1 MGCDIHIVVERKL
14 KGSWVPVNPEPDRN
28 HVWNM
33 YSRHHWGRFVH
44 VNMMEELAMAME
56 EPEDRVP
63 SRAEI
68 WYFPRCY
75 ESFAQLAGVR
85 GEDGIMKDP
94 EGLPDDM
101 SIQTWRMVMTQIVED
116 DPGEEGQDLRE
127 DTSYMTRAYVTAR
140 GRDIVERDGVEWAR
154 GLDWHTP
161 SYYTLADLREGIVAN
176 DADSA
181 HYATASLR
189 DLESVLAAVAAEF
202 GLSDDEVRTVFW
214 FDN

>member
-1 MGCDIHIVVERKL
+1 MGCDIHLVIERKL
-14 KGSWVPVNPEPDRN
+14 KGSWVPVNPEPDRD

-33 YSRHHWGRFVH
+33 YSHHHWGRYVH
-44 VNMMEELAMAME
+44 LNMMEELAMAMD

-63 SRAEI
+63 GRAEF
-68 WYFPRCY
+68 WFFPRCY

-116 DPGEEGQDLRE
+116 IPEEEGQDLRE
-127 DTSYMTRAYVTAR
+127 DTSYMTRAYATSR
-140 GRDIVERDGVEWAR
+140 GREIVERDGVEWAR

-161 SYYTLADLREGIVAN
+161 SYYTLPDLRDGIAAN
-176 DADSA
+176 DAEGA
-181 HYATASLR
+181 YYATAGLR
-189 DLESVLAAVAAEF
+189 DLMKALENVAAEF

>member
-1 MGCDIHIVVERKL
+1 
-14 KGSWVPVNPEPDRN
+14 
-28 HVWNM
+28 
-33 YSRHHWGRFVH
+33 
-44 VNMMEELAMAME
+44 
-56 EPEDRVP
+56 
-63 SRAEI
+63 
-68 WYFPRCY
+68 
-75 ESFAQLAGVR
+75 
-85 GEDGIMKDP
+85 
-94 EGLPDDM
+94 
-101 SIQTWRMVMTQIVED
+101 MTQIVED